1 MKAAGALPIELSDAV
16 LLTALLLM
24 FTHFGIP
31 LAYYCY
37 LRNRWLRRP
46 WGIGRDLSY
55 KRKSKGVTLGE
66 IRASKKVQEQRVC
79 SGLRSN

>member
-16 LLTALLLM
+16 LFTALLLM

-46 WGIGRDLSY
+46 WGITEGPW
-55 KRKSKGVTLGE
+55 
-66 IRASKKVQEQRVC
+66 VQAEGIGSHPHV
-79 SGLRSN
+79 